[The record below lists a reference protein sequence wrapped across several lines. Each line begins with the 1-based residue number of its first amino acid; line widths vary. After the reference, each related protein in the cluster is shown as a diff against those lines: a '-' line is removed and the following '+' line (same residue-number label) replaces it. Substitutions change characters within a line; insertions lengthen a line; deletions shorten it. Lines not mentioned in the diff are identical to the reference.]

1 MLVVSGTGILGVGH
15 ITLETLGYIKEADIT
30 FSVIA
35 DPVTDQF
42 LQETARQ
49 YSPLHVLYRPG
60 EDRQPVYDAMV
71 AYVVDSL
78 SDHDLVCA
86 LFYGHPGVFVNP
98 SRRMVRLARE
108 RGHAAKLLPGI
119 SAIDSL
125 FTDVHLDPAEAGCQ
139 IFDASDFL
147 RRRRQLDPH
156 VPLVLLQ
163 VGVIG
168 DPTFQPERTHGPRL
182 DVLAERLARI
192 YPLSH
197 ELILYEASPFV
208 VAAPRID
215 TISLADLPAAQASG
229 LTTLYVPSIGRAPRD
244 EDMARRLN
252 LG

>member
-125 FTDVHLDPAEAGCQ
+125 FTDVHL
-139 IFDASDFL
+139 
-147 RRRRQLDPH
+147 
-156 VPLVLLQ
+156 
-163 VGVIG
+163 GVIG